1 MCVWCE
7 CVCVCVC
14 VCVCGVS
21 MRVYACL
28 TEPDIN
34 LWEFASDQY
43 NKMHLQYHILW
54 SGAGVC

>member
-1 MCVWCE
+1 MP
-7 CVCVCVC
+7 
-14 VCVCGVS
+14 
-21 MRVYACL
+21 CL

-54 SGAGVC
+54 SAAGVC